1 MFYLFGRLQVDTDL
15 QLIFG
20 AGRAET
26 PLPVAH
32 GTTTGRSH
40 QHQHAHS
47 AYPCKNRCVWI
58 TCVNICF
65 VALILH
71 STMIW
76 ICMYTVYVYLYL
88 YLYLVISS
96 FPAFHMWAVNHS
108 MYRDHHPATS
118 WPEEVQR
125 GLLWHPWCQPGKR
138 SVVTGPG
145 TVSGCGQSIGWSS
158 LPDQV
163 VNKFSFGFGWDPYYC
178 ESHSIRAYIYI
189 YIYSGLHHT
198 PQGDGRELNPLVTHL
213 FPELFDLGPKKT
225 TQRTRRA
232 PETNGLLGNDVTQTT
247 QVIIF
252 QLVFSVCRSRRW
264 FIFKGTLWLGRA
276 KIRCKRDNDM
286 RYYISWRVTCL
297 SVQLT
302 RNLHL

>member
-145 TVSGCGQSIGWSS
+145 TVIGWGQSIGWSS

-163 VNKFSFGFGWDPYYC
+163 VNSLALVLVEIPTTVNPTLVAELRLLRGFVVTLLKRRDD
-178 ESHSIRAYIYI
+178 
-189 YIYSGLHHT
+189 SG
-198 PQGDGRELNPLVTHL
+198 DRR
-213 FPELFDLGPKKT
+213 DL
-225 TQRTRRA
+225 
-232 PETNGLLGNDVTQTT
+232 ED
-247 QVIIF
+247 
-252 QLVFSVCRSRRW
+252 SC
-264 FIFKGTLWLGRA
+264 
-276 KIRCKRDNDM
+276 D
-286 RYYISWRVTCL
+286 
-297 SVQLT
+297 
-302 RNLHL
+302 

>member
-1 MFYLFGRLQVDTDL
+1 MWFP
-15 QLIFG
+15 
-20 AGRAET
+20 A
-26 PLPVAH
+26 
-32 GTTTGRSH
+32 S
-40 QHQHAHS
+40 
-47 AYPCKNRCVWI
+47 
-58 TCVNICF
+58 
-65 VALILH
+65 LH
-71 STMIW
+71 STCELSTIRCTEIIIPPHLGPKRSRGGYCGIRGANQENGVW
-76 ICMYTVYVYLYL
+76 LLDRGRSVAVDSQSGGVLYLTRWSTSLALVLVEIPTTVNPTVYV
-88 YLYLVISS
+88 
-96 FPAFHMWAVNHS
+96 H
-108 MYRDHHPATS
+108 
-118 WPEEVQR
+118 
-125 GLLWHPWCQPGKR
+125 
-138 SVVTGPG
+138 
-145 TVSGCGQSIGWSS
+145 
-158 LPDQV
+158 
-163 VNKFSFGFGWDPYYC
+163 
-178 ESHSIRAYIYI
+178 I